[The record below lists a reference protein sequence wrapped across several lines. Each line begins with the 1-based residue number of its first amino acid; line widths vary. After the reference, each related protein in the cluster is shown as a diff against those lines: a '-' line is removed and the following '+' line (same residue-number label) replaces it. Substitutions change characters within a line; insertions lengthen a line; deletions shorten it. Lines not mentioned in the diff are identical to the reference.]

1 MSLAR
6 LRKGLLLVAGVV
18 FVVALCALGGRAYL
32 TSDSVRTR
40 LLARVER
47 TLEARL
53 GEVQIGESFG
63 VGWDGTVTMGP
74 VVLPGSRPDLP
85 PTVRVER
92 LIVRPKLRA
101 LLSGQ
106 VQLDE
111 LALDGV
117 RVDGGD
123 HGSELLALLERI
135 RGTRDD
141 ERGSSGRGSTRS
153 ELELPPVRV
162 TDLHLGLNWERRIEL
177 GPIDAEAQVT
187 RPGESTRLELKATL
201 PHGGTARLF
210 VERTEG
216 ADPTGRLELRDV
228 SVEALLALA
237 DLPFGSHGG
246 TINGELR
253 VDESTAHFSAQ
264 LQGLSFSG
272 PQLAS
277 EPVGPLAV
285 AADGEARWSL
295 RERRLELESVRISLG
310 EQRTAQVSM
319 RGVISLSA
327 EPRFELEAELEP
339 LSFAE
344 TLAAIPKALAPEPA
358 LLDLE
363 GRFSARMSISGPLR
377 RHEDWELRA
386 KIQLAELERQARSSP
401 HFSFNAPF
409 DYRPLM
415 AQGRGRE
422 LHVGPANPNFVPY
435 AELPHALVRAVL
447 LSEDS
452 MFFTHAG
459 FDVHALKRNLFAP
472 KKEGEVVRGGS
483 TLTQQLA
490 KNLFLSREKTYARKV
505 KEALLTLALEA
516 SVPKE
521 RLLEIYFN
529 VVEWGPDIYGIGE
542 AARHYFD
549 KDARDLTVRE
559 AVFLAAIIP
568 NPVKYHVYCSR
579 GALTETWERR
589 MTDLLEKMHGAGDL
603 TFEQLTEAEEASL
616 VFAHR

>member
-6 LRKGLLLVAGVV
+6 LSKGLLLAVG
-18 FVVALCALGGRAYL
+18 VALVAYL

-40 LLARVER
+40 VLARVER
-47 TLEARL
+47 ALEARL
-53 GEVQIGESFG
+53 GEVQIGQRFV
-63 VGWDGTVTMGP
+63 VGWDGTLTMGP
-74 VVLPGSRPDLP
+74 VELPGSRSDLP

-92 LIVRPKLRA
+92 LIVRPELRA

-106 VQLDE
+106 VKLDE
-111 LALDGV
+111 LALEGV
-117 RVDGGD
+117 RVEGGD
-123 HGSELLALLERI
+123 HGGELLALLERI
-135 RGTRDD
+135 RERRDD
-141 ERGSSGRGSTRS
+141 ARGVSGRGSTRS
-153 ELELPPVRV
+153 DLELPPVRV
-162 TDLHLGLNWERRIEL
+162 SELQLGLSWDRRIEL

-187 RPGESTRLELKATL
+187 RPGGSTRLELEATL
-201 PHGGTARLF
+201 PHGGTSRLI
-210 VERTEG
+210 VERAAG
-216 ADPTGRLELRDV
+216 AEPTGRWELRDV
-228 SVEALLALA
+228 STEALLAQL
-237 DLPFGSHGG
+237 DLPFRSYGG
-246 TINGELR
+246 TLDAELR
-253 VDESTAHFSAQ
+253 VEGSTAHFSAQ
-264 LQGLSFSG
+264 LQGMSLSG
-272 PQLAS
+272 PELAS

-285 AADGEARWSL
+285 GAEGEARWNA
-295 RERRLELESVRISLG
+295 REERLELESVRVSLG
-310 EQRTAQVSM
+310 KQRTAQVSM
-319 RGVISLSA
+319 RGGISLRA

-344 TLAAIPKALAPEPA
+344 ALAAIPKALTPEPG
-358 LLDLE
+358 LLDLQ
-363 GRFSARMSISGPLR
+363 GRFSARLSVSGPV
-377 RHEDWELRA
+377 RHPQDWEVRA

-401 HFSFNAPF
+401 LASFNAPF
-409 DYRPLM
+409 AYRPLL
-415 AQGRGRE
+415 AEGRGRQ
-422 LHVGPANPNFVPY
+422 LHVGPANPDFVPY

-459 FDVHALKRNLFAP
+459 FDVHALKRNLLAP
-472 KKEGEVVRGGS
+472 KKEGAVIRGGS

-529 VVEWGPDIYGIGE
+529 VVEWGPDLYGIGE

-579 GALTETWERR
+579 GALSETWRKR

-603 TFEQLTEAEEASL
+603 SFEQLTEAEEASL